1 MSHQNTYPTS
11 TESQIYHKFSKI
23 IRVPRDRI
31 LNEFLT
37 AKGCY
42 KKKCDIF
49 LIILRGGLT
58 WSCKHSASVIIYR
71 GQNFFVL
78 TLNRPGGGGGGIH
91 PQAGSFLCCAE
102 TVSSRKLKLSDFY
115 YILIGLNSEYKAVP
129 WDIHCCHGNAIVEG
143 CSVKFWLKSVEN
155 CIFQLKLFSN
165 LSLGLL
171 FVISIS
177 KLPPIPNFKQ
187 IRLKTKK
194 LGFSAIF

>member
-1 MSHQNTYPTS
+1 MHQFKAAIF
-11 TESQIYHKFSKI
+11 IYLSSMKLKNCMKLRKAQLFYLVTKLLKPFA
-23 IRVPRDRI
+23 VPR
-31 LNEFLT
+31 T
-37 AKGCY
+37 
-42 KKKCDIF
+42 
-49 LIILRGGLT
+49 
-58 WSCKHSASVIIYR
+58 
-71 GQNFFVL
+71 L
-78 TLNRPGGGGGGIH
+78 TLNRPGGGGGIR

-187 IRLKTKK
+187 IGLKTKK